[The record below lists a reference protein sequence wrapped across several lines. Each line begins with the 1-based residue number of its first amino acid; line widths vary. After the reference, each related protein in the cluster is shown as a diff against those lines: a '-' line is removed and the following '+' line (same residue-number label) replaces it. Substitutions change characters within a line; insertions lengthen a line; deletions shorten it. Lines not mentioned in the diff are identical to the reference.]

1 MPCTVQ
7 KWPPAGR
14 LRLLYFVTLCPMQRY
29 FALLAF
35 FVLTIPAGLSIT
47 GCLTPVGDYCNG
59 VGYGPKTNQV
69 ASIDLEPKTTGLSVS
84 WGQTAQLGSPSAIG
98 CHGASVSVT
107 SYNYGSSNLYL
118 ADVSP
123 TGAVCGGTWNRNSP
137 GGIAD
142 YTICTPPAGSSGG
155 VCTATSCGVVDMSV
169 SAAGVSSNPVPVFV
183 HPPITSIS
191 ISTSSSVET
200 ACYSQ
205 NAVGPVL
212 SPGEN
217 VTVLGPNGVP
227 INSAY
232 VGTITYKA
240 TTPSIVNINN
250 TSVTGTGT
258 NGATTPNMPGSTIIS
273 ATVSQTSSGSA
284 AGYFYT
290 CPPQSIAISING
302 ESTGP
307 ITITKGV
314 PQNINAIIT
323 DTKGATLNGLTLDY
337 NVTQPQEF
345 SVSSVGQV
353 TVNWPGDT
361 SITALCQPSTCNPAP
376 ISQIGIFGTGTPV
389 VGNTLQVTS
398 PGTDSNLLWM
408 ASTQSQFFSSMDLT
422 TGKPG
427 SPIRLPYI
435 PNSMVMDQGGDS
447 LYFGSYRELMIFST
461 SNNGLSKEDTTVPGV
476 VLAVSPAGNQVVIND
491 QLRQVI
497 YLYSTSSGITSS
509 IGGAATSAQFSPD
522 GKNLYV
528 AGPNALYV
536 YSQAT
541 GWSTYTSATTPP
553 GPTQPNA
560 TSCNLNNNTPGSSG
574 TYDPFCGANLAITI
588 PSIGPFVTGSPTTAW
603 GFCPDTTNASAPVYY
618 PQAAS
623 LGIQTDQLAATN
635 DGDHILGADAKDN
648 ELSDIW
654 VYQDATKQT
663 PGMPTGVCPSNN
675 TGTDQ
680 QQSLP
685 ITLTTS
691 FNQIALGITASEV
704 DQVVASPNSSIAF
717 VTYNSSA
724 ATGIL
729 PAYTPSTTAGS
740 PGTISS
746 VQLSGA
752 AQSPVAGIFSPNES
766 IFFVSTSG
774 DDLIHFVNP
783 QTLQDTQTINPG
795 LVDASGNP
803 VPVQMM
809 SVKPRST
816 L

>member
-1 MPCTVQ
+1 
-7 KWPPAGR
+7 
-14 LRLLYFVTLCPMQRY
+14 MQRY

-59 VGYGPKTNQV
+59 VGYGLKTNQV
-69 ASIDLEPKTTGLSVS
+69 ASIDLEPKTTGVSVA
-84 WGQTAQLGSPSAIG
+84 WGQTAQLGQPSAITCKG
-98 CHGASVSVT
+98 SPASVT

-123 TGAVCGGTWNRNSP
+123 TGAICGGTWNRNSP

-155 VCTATSCGVVDMSV
+155 TCTSTSCGVVQMSV
-169 SAAGVSSNPVPVFV
+169 AAAGVSSNPVPVYV

-191 ISTSSSVET
+191 INSQSSVESE
-200 ACYSQ
+200 CYSQ

-212 SPGEN
+212 SAGGN
-217 VTVLGPNGVP
+217 VNVLGPNGAP

-232 VGTITYKA
+232 VGTITYSA
-240 TTPSIVNINN
+240 TTPGIVSINN

-258 NGATTPNMPGSTIIS
+258 NGATTPSLPGSTVIN
-273 ATVSQTSSGSA
+273 ATVSQASSGSA

-290 CPPQSIAISING
+290 CPPKSIAVSING
-302 ESTGP
+302 NSAGP
-307 ITITKGV
+307 ITISKSV
-314 PQNINAIIT
+314 PQNINAVIT
-323 DTKGATLNGLTLDY
+323 DTKGVTLNGLTLDY
-337 NVTQPQEF
+337 NVTRPQEF
-345 SVSSVGQV
+345 SVSSLGQV
-353 TVNWPGDT
+353 SVNWPGDA
-361 SITALCQPSTCNPAP
+361 SITPICQPSSCNPAP

-389 VGNTLQVTS
+389 VANTLRITS

-435 PNSMVMDQGGDS
+435 PNSMVMDQAGNN
-447 LYFGSYRELMIFST
+447 LYFGSYRELMVFST
-461 SNNGLSKEDTTVPGV
+461 INNGLAKEDTTVPGV

-497 YLYSTSSGITSS
+497 YLYSTSGGVTSS
-509 IGGAATSAQFSPD
+509 IAGVATSAQFSPD

-528 AGPNALYV
+528 AGPNALYI
-536 YSQAT
+536 YNQAT
-541 GWSTYTSATTPP
+541 GWSTYSSATTPA

-560 TSCNLNNNTPGSSG
+560 TSCALNNNTPGAAG
-574 TYDPFCGANLAITI
+574 TYDPFCGANLAITV

-623 LGIQTDQLAATN
+623 LGIQTDQVAATD
-635 DGDHILGADAKDN
+635 DGNHILGADAKDN

-663 PGMPTGVCPSNN
+663 PGMPTGACPSTN
-675 TGTDQ
+675 TGTPQ
-680 QQSLP
+680 QRSLG
-685 ITLTTS
+685 ISLTTS
-691 FNQIALGITASEV
+691 FNQLPLGITAGEV
-704 DQVVASPNSSIAF
+704 DQVVASPNSTIAF
-717 VTYNSSA
+717 VTYNSPS

-729 PAYTPSTTAGS
+729 PAYTPSTTAGAA
-740 PGTISS
+740 GTISS
-746 VQLSGA
+746 VQLSGEA
-752 AQSPVAGIFSPNES
+752 KSPVAGIFSPNET

-783 QTLQDTQTINPG
+783 QTLQDSQTVNPG
-795 LVDASGNP
+795 LLDANGNP